1 MRTLL
6 SSVFAVAALAGCA
19 AVQEPYDYGYSPY
32 YGDAYYYDTAPAYFA
47 FGYNR
52 YDYDRYGYNRYDYSP
67 GYRGG
72 VVVNRPVVQGSVQQ
86 RFSERRLSTR
96 NRTVASATRRTG
108 SSHTYSRTALRSDRE
123 ARANVKRERSR
134 VATTRSVDHG
144 S

>member
-72 VVVNRPVVQGSVQQ
+72 GVVNRPAVQGSVQQ
-86 RFSERRLSTR
+86 RFG
-96 NRTVASATRRTG
+96 RTSSRDRTMASAAPRSG
-108 SSHTYSRTALRSDRE
+108 NSHTFSRSAQRSDRE
-123 ARANVKRERSR
+123 ARANVKRERSH

>member
-52 YDYDRYGYNRYDYSP
+52 YDYDRYGYNRYDYSL

-72 VVVNRPVVQGSVQQ
+72 VGVNPPVAQCSVQQ
-86 RFSERRLSTR
+86 RFSQRRRRTR
-96 NRTVASATRRTG
+96 NRPGASATRP
-108 SSHTYSRTALRSDRE
+108 
-123 ARANVKRERSR
+123 
-134 VATTRSVDHG
+134 
-144 S
+144 

>member
-6 SSVFAVAALAGCA
+6 SSVFVVAALAGCA

-86 RFSERRLSTR
+86 RFSERRVNTR
-96 NRTVASATRRTG
+96 NRTVASATQRAG
-108 SSHTYSRTALRSDRE
+108 SSHTNSRTAPRSDRE

>member
-6 SSVFAVAALAGCA
+6 SSVFAVAALASCA

-86 RFSERRLSTR
+86 RFSERRVNTR
-96 NRTVASATRRTG
+96 NRTVASATQRAG
-108 SSHTYSRTALRSDRE
+108 SSHTNSRTAPRSDRE